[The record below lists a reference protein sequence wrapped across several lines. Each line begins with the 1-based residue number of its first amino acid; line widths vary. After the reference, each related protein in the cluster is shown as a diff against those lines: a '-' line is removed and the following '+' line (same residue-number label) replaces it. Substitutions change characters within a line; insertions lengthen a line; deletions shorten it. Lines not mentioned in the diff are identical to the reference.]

1 MEIANLNVYVQKGAI
16 GKTLRVAFGGV
27 IERAEVLAS
36 MLRAWGTAA
45 EARPGDEEWEVVLYS
60 GQLSAVDRPEFKR
73 ALEALV
79 AKAREKGILADEQAE
94 RKATGMRLRG

>member
-36 MLRAWGTAA
+36 MLRAWRTAA
-45 EARPGDEEWEVVLYS
+45 EARPGDEGVVCDVVLRPALRRRPPGVQEGSRGVCGEGEGEGYS
-60 GQLSAVDRPEFKR
+60 SG
-73 ALEALV
+73 
-79 AKAREKGILADEQAE
+79 
-94 RKATGMRLRG
+94 